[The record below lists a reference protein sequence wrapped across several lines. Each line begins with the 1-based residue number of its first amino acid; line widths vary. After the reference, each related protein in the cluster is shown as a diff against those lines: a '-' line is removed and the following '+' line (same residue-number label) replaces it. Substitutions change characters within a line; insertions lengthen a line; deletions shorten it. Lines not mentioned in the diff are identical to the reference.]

1 MQAKDTP
8 LRALLTVLV
17 TAVVCS
23 TIVSASVVLLRPV
36 QLNNQLLKRSGNVMQ
51 LTGLLPAGGAVE
63 DEQLLSLFRSLDARV
78 VDIDGAAFDPVIDP
92 YTFDARKA
100 VGNPDLSVAIPSA
113 EDHAKLGRRSRYQVA
128 YLVWRDGALD
138 RVILPIQ
145 GAGMW
150 SMLYGYVAVESD
162 LSTLAGVIFYEQNET
177 PGLGDQITQDYWE
190 SQWGGK
196 QLFDETGAM
205 LFHVA
210 EGPVTPGSAAA
221 DFQVDALTGATVT
234 ANAVTALMRYWFGPD
249 GYAPLLQ
256 RLREQPPEPPTANRA
271 AGKGQET

>member
-1 MQAKDTP
+1 VTKDSP

-23 TIVSASVVLLRPV
+23 TIVSASVVLLRPI

-51 LTGLLPAGGAVE
+51 LTGLLPSGGAVE
-63 DEQLLSLFRSLDARV
+63 DDELLRLFKSLDARV
-78 VDIDGAAFDPVIDP
+78 VNIDGAAFDPAIDP
-92 YTFDARKA
+92 YTFDAGKA
-100 VGNPDLSVAIPSA
+100 AGDPELSVAIPPA
-113 EDHAKLGRRSRYQVA
+113 EDRARLGRRSRYQVA
-128 YLVWRDGALD
+128 YLVWRDDALD

-162 LSTLAGVIFYEQNET
+162 LNTLAGVIFYEQNET

-196 QLFDETGAM
+196 QLYDDTGEM

-234 ANAVTALMRYWFGPD
+234 ANAVTALMQYWFGPG
-249 GYAPLLQ
+249 GYAPLLKQ
-256 RLREQPPEPPTANRA
+256 LREQPPEPPAANSPA
-271 AGKGQET
+271 DQGQET

>member
-1 MQAKDTP
+1 MAKDTP

-51 LTGLLPAGGAVE
+51 LTGLMPSGGAVE
-63 DEQLLSLFRSLDARV
+63 DEELLRVFKSLDARV
-78 VDIDGAAFDPVIDP
+78 VDIDRAAFDPAADP

-100 VGNPDLSVAIPSA
+100 VGDPELSIAIPPA
-113 EDHAKLGRRSRYQVA
+113 EDRARLGRRSRFQVA

-138 RVILPIQ
+138 RVILPIY

-150 SMLYGYVAVESD
+150 SMLYGYVAVGSD
-162 LSTLAGVIFYEQNET
+162 LNTLAGVIFYEQNET

-190 SQWGGK
+190 SQWQGK

-234 ANAVTALMRYWFGPD
+234 ANAVTALMQYWFGPN

-256 RLREQPPEPPTANRA
+256 RLREQPPEPPTA
-271 AGKGQET
+271 KDGQET

>member
-1 MQAKDTP
+1 VTKDSP

-51 LTGLLPAGGAVE
+51 LTGLLPSGGAMA
-63 DEQLLSLFRSLDARV
+63 DEELLSLFKSLDARV
-78 VDIDGAAFDPVIDP
+78 VDIDAEAFDPAIDP

-100 VGNPDLSVAIPSA
+100 VGDPELSIAIPPV
-113 EDHAKLGRRSRYQVA
+113 EDRAKLGRRSRYQVA

-138 RVILPIQ
+138 RVILPIY

-162 LSTLAGVIFYEQNET
+162 LNTLAGVIFYEQNET
-177 PGLGDQITQDYWE
+177 PGLGDQITQEYWE
-190 SQWGGK
+190 SQWQGK
-196 QLFDETGAM
+196 QLFDQTGAM

-234 ANAVTALMRYWFGPD
+234 ANAVTALMQYWFGPD

-256 RLREQPPEPPTANRA
+256 RLREQPPEPPAANPAVNR
-271 AGKGQET
+271 GQET